1 MGDTTN
7 EPEFVGGLAPV
18 ATSFAELDEL
28 IWNPISTAA
37 VARAHPRFD
46 ELVLDA
52 CARDGASALPT
63 AELVGIGG
71 LVDALDTSAELIEI
85 ARERAG
91 ERMPQLKL
99 HVADA
104 TTWETT
110 GYDLVQCVLGVAS
123 FPDLDSGTQ
132 HLIERAAPGG
142 RVAIAV
148 WAPGALEPLREML
161 TAALHDGEAGAEPDA
176 GAGDAGAEPDDGA
189 SDDGASDAAE
199 PDADEPDT
207 DQPDTD
213 ELDTD
218 QPDTDEPETDAITD
232 DAAPTGEVDVLH
244 SPGTLAHWL
253 AGLGLIGVRA
263 ETVQRHLDLTEEIA
277 WSLVLGTELRDAL
290 DDLDDD
296 AVAAVRERLLAALED
311 RGATPVDLTTLIA
324 VGQRPA

>member
-7 EPEFVGGLAPV
+7 EPEFVGGLAPA
-18 ATSFAELDEL
+18 ATSFADIDEL
-28 IWNPISTAA
+28 IWNPISTATL
-37 VARAHPRFD
+37 ARAHPRFD

-63 AELVGIGG
+63 AELVGVGG
-71 LVDALDTSAELIEI
+71 LVDAVDTSAELIEV

-123 FPDLDSGTQ
+123 FPDLDAGTQ

-161 TAALHDGEAGAEPDA
+161 TTALLEGDA
-176 GAGDAGAEPDDGA
+176 GTESDRDAGAEPAGDAVVADA
-189 SDDGASDAAE
+189 PDSDAAAD
-199 PDADEPDT
+199 DADASAAAAT
-207 DQPDTD
+207 AAA
-213 ELDTD
+213 
-218 QPDTDEPETDAITD
+218 DAIAE
-232 DAAPTGEVDVLH
+232 DAVPPGEVDVLH

-253 AGLGLIGVRA
+253 TGFGLVGVRA
-263 ETVQRHLDLTEEIA
+263 ETVQRHLDLTDEIA

-296 AVAAVRERLLAALED
+296 AVAAVRERLLASLAD

>member
-7 EPEFVGGLAPV
+7 EPEFVGGLAPA
-18 ATSFAELDEL
+18 ATSFADIDEL
-28 IWNPISTAA
+28 IWNPISTATL
-37 VARAHPRFD
+37 ARAHPRFD

-63 AELVGIGG
+63 AELVGVGG
-71 LVDALDTSAELIEI
+71 LVDAVDTSAELIEI

-123 FPDLDSGTQ
+123 FPDLDAGTQ

-161 TAALHDGEAGAEPDA
+161 TTALHEGDAEAESDR
-176 GAGDAGAEPDDGA
+176 DAGAEPDGDA
-189 SDDGASDAAE
+189 AVAEAPDSDAAA
-199 PDADEPDT
+199 PDS
-207 DQPDTD
+207 
-213 ELDTD
+213 
-218 QPDTDEPETDAITD
+218 
-232 DAAPTGEVDVLH
+232 DAAPHDADASAAAAAAAAAIAEDAVPPGEVDVLH

-253 AGLGLIGVRA
+253 TGFGLVGVRA
-263 ETVQRHLDLTEEIA
+263 ETVQRHLDLTDEIA

-296 AVAAVRERLLAALED
+296 AVAAVRERLLASLAD

>member
-7 EPEFVGGLAPV
+7 EPEFVGGLAPA
-18 ATSFAELDEL
+18 ATSFADIDEL
-28 IWNPISTAA
+28 IWNPISTATL
-37 VARAHPRFD
+37 ARAHPRFD

-63 AELVGIGG
+63 AELVGVGG
-71 LVDALDTSAELIEI
+71 LVDAVDTSAELIEI

-123 FPDLDSGTQ
+123 FPDLDAGTQ

-161 TAALHDGEAGAEPDA
+161 TTALHEGDAEAESDR
-176 GAGDAGAEPDDGA
+176 DAGAEPDGDA
-189 SDDGASDAAE
+189 AVAEAPDSDAAA
-199 PDADEPDT
+199 PDS
-207 DQPDTD
+207 
-213 ELDTD
+213 
-218 QPDTDEPETDAITD
+218 
-232 DAAPTGEVDVLH
+232 DAAPHDADASAAAAAAAAAIAEDAVPPGEVDVLH

-253 AGLGLIGVRA
+253 TGFGLVGVRA
-263 ETVQRHLDLTEEIA
+263 ETVQRHLDLTDEIA
-277 WSLVLGTELRDAL
+277 WSLVLGTELRDTL

-296 AVAAVRERLLAALED
+296 AVAAVRERLLASLAD

>member
-7 EPEFVGGLAPV
+7 EPEFVGGLAPA
-18 ATSFAELDEL
+18 ATSFADLDEL

-71 LVDALDTSAELIEI
+71 LVDAVDTSAELIEI

-123 FPDLDSGTQ
+123 FPDLDAGTQ

-161 TAALHDGEAGAEPDA
+161 TTALHDGDAAAEPD
-176 GAGDAGAEPDDGA
+176 GDAGAEPDDGA
-189 SDDGASDAAE
+189 PDGRRARR
-199 PDADEPDT
+199 PMRPT
-207 DQPDTD
+207 PTRP
-213 ELDTD
+213 T
-218 QPDTDEPETDAITD
+218 PTHPWD
-232 DAAPTGEVDVLH
+232 DAVPPGEVDVLH
-244 SPGTLAHWL
+244 SPGSLAHWL
-253 AGLGLIGVRA
+253 TGLGLVGVRA
-263 ETVQRHLDLTEEIA
+263 ETVQRHLDLTDEIA

-296 AVAAVRERLLAALED
+296 AVAAVRERLLAALAA

>member
-7 EPEFVGGLAPV
+7 EPEFVGGLAPA
-18 ATSFAELDEL
+18 ATSFADIDEL
-28 IWNPISTAA
+28 IWNPISTATL
-37 VARAHPRFD
+37 ARAHPRFD

-63 AELVGIGG
+63 AELVGVGG
-71 LVDALDTSAELIEI
+71 LVDAVDTSAELIQI

-123 FPDLDSGTQ
+123 FPDLDAGTQ

-148 WAPGALEPLREML
+148 WAPGALEPLRGL
-161 TAALHDGEAGAEPDA
+161 VASALPD
-176 GAGDAGAEPDDGA
+176 GDA
-189 SDDGASDAAE
+189 AADE
-199 PDADEPDT
+199 SDADEPDT
-207 DQPDTD
+207 GAADTAAA
-213 ELDTD
+213 
-218 QPDTDEPETDAITD
+218 DAG
-232 DAAPTGEVDVLH
+232 ALH
-244 SPGTLAHWL
+244 SPGSLAHWL
-253 AGLGLIGVRA
+253 TGLGLIGVRA
-263 ETVQRHLDLTEEIA
+263 ETVQRHLDLSDEIA
-277 WSLVLGTELRDAL
+277 WSLVLGTSLRDAL

-296 AVAAVRERLLAALED
+296 AVAAVRERFLATLAA
-311 RGATPVDLTTLIA
+311 RGATSVDLTTLIA
-324 VGQRPA
+324 VGRRPA

>member
-7 EPEFVGGLAPV
+7 EPEFVGGLAPA
-18 ATSFAELDEL
+18 ATSFAGLDEL
-28 IWNPISTAA
+28 IWNPISTAIL
-37 VARAHPRFD
+37 ARAHPRFD

-71 LVDALDTSAELIEI
+71 LVDAVDTSADLIEI

-123 FPDLDSGTQ
+123 FPDLDAGTQ

-161 TAALHDGEAGAEPDA
+161 TTALHDGAPAGEADGDAEAEPD
-176 GAGDAGAEPDDGA
+176 GGA
-189 SDDGASDAAE
+189 SDDGE
-199 PDADEPDT
+199 PDADADDT
-207 DQPDTD
+207 DA
-213 ELDTD
+213 
-218 QPDTDEPETDAITD
+218 DAHATAD
-232 DAAPTGEVDVLH
+232 DAVAPGEVDVLH
-244 SPGTLAHWL
+244 SPGTFAHWL
-253 AGLGLIGVRA
+253 TGLGLVGVRA
-263 ETVQRHLDLTEEIA
+263 ETVQRHLDLTDEIA

-296 AVAAVRERLLAALED
+296 AVAGVRERLLAALAV

>member
-7 EPEFVGGLAPV
+7 EPEFVGGLAPA
-18 ATSFAELDEL
+18 ATSFADIDEL
-28 IWNPISTAA
+28 IWNPISTATL
-37 VARAHPRFD
+37 ARAHPRFD

-63 AELVGIGG
+63 AELVGVGG
-71 LVDALDTSAELIEI
+71 LVDAVDTSVELIEI

-123 FPDLDSGTQ
+123 FPDLDAGTQ

-161 TAALHDGEAGAEPDA
+161 TTALLEGDA
-176 GAGDAGAEPDDGA
+176 GTESDRDAGAEPAGDAVVADA
-189 SDDGASDAAE
+189 PDSDAAAD
-199 PDADEPDT
+199 DADAAAHDADASAAAAT
-207 DQPDTD
+207 AAA
-213 ELDTD
+213 
-218 QPDTDEPETDAITD
+218 DAIAE
-232 DAAPTGEVDVLH
+232 DAVPPGEVDVLH

-253 AGLGLIGVRA
+253 TGFGLVGVRA
-263 ETVQRHLDLTEEIA
+263 ETVQRHLDLTDEIA
-277 WSLVLGTELRDAL
+277 WSLVLGTELHYAL

-296 AVAAVRERLLAALED
+296 AVAAVRERLLASLAD

>member
-7 EPEFVGGLAPV
+7 EPEFVGGLAPA
-18 ATSFAELDEL
+18 ATSFADIDEL
-28 IWNPISTAA
+28 IWNPISTATL
-37 VARAHPRFD
+37 ARAHPRFD

-63 AELVGIGG
+63 AELVGVGG
-71 LVDALDTSAELIEI
+71 LVDAVDTSAELIEI

-123 FPDLDSGTQ
+123 FPDLDAGTQ

-161 TAALHDGEAGAEPDA
+161 TTALHEGDAEAESDR
-176 GAGDAGAEPDDGA
+176 DAGAEPAGDAVVADA
-189 SDDGASDAAE
+189 PDSDAAAD
-199 PDADEPDT
+199 DADASAAAAT
-207 DQPDTD
+207 AAA
-213 ELDTD
+213 
-218 QPDTDEPETDAITD
+218 DAIAE
-232 DAAPTGEVDVLH
+232 DAVPPGEVDVLH

-253 AGLGLIGVRA
+253 TGFGLVGVRA
-263 ETVQRHLDLTEEIA
+263 ETVQRHLDLTDEIA

-296 AVAAVRERLLAALED
+296 AVAAVRERLLASLAD

>member
-1 MGDTTN
+1 MGETTS
-7 EPEFVGGLAPV
+7 EPEIVEGAAPV
-18 ATSFAELDEL
+18 ATSIADLDEL

-71 LVDALDTSAELIEI
+71 LVDAVDGSAELIEI

-123 FPDLDSGTQ
+123 FPDLDAGTQ

-142 RVAIAV
+142 RVAITV
-148 WAPGALEPLREML
+148 WAPGALEPLRGL
-161 TAALHDGEAGAEPDA
+161 VATALHDGDPA
-176 GAGDAGAEPDDGA
+176 
-189 SDDGASDAAE
+189 
-199 PDADEPDT
+199 ADEPDT
-207 DQPDTD
+207 AAPDT
-213 ELDTD
+213 
-218 QPDTDEPETDAITD
+218 
-232 DAAPTGEVDVLH
+232 AAPDAGALH
-244 SPGTLAHWL
+244 SPGSLAHWL
-253 AGLGLIGVRA
+253 TVLGLIGVRA
-263 ETVQRHLDLTEEIA
+263 ETVQRHLDLTDEIA
-277 WSLVLGTELRDAL
+277 WSLVLVTSLRDAL
-290 DDLDDD
+290 GDLDDD
-296 AVAAVRERLLAALED
+296 AVAEVRKRVLAALAA
-311 RGATPVDLTTLIA
+311 RGATSVDLTTLIA